1 MWLSEYMMNNR
12 SVALFSLFGVTL
24 LWGGT
29 FIWMQQS
36 LDAAVIT
43 TPYLSE
49 NHIAIFFVM
58 MRFLIAGIF
67 LLLLV
72 PKTWVGLRDLEVWK
86 GGLLLGVII
95 WGGFIL
101 QMLGLTDVTP
111 AVSAFLTSLYV
122 VFTALIGVAIGMQKL
137 TRFAIIGVILATFGA
152 GWISG
157 PPQLH
162 FGLGEWLT
170 VACALLFGAHI
181 IVTDKVTKA
190 VDPIQ
195 VTATMLLTVSVL
207 SMMVFYFTS
216 RKYVDDFFILLKDL
230 DFLFPLLLCAILGS
244 LVALLV
250 LNIYQQHVHP
260 VRAAILYAL
269 EPVWAM
275 SASLLLGLEGNVSF
289 WLPLGAIALLVGNLI
304 VELDQAT
311 PESSKSEE

>member
-1 MWLSEYMMNNR
+1 MEDNR
-12 SVALFSLFGVTL
+12 AIALFSLFGVTL

-36 LDAAVIT
+36 LDAASNLIPT
-43 TPYLSE
+43 LSE
-49 NHIAIFFVM
+49 NHVAIFFVM
-58 MRFLIAGIF
+58 MRFVIAGFF
-67 LLLLV
+67 LLLFV
-72 PKTWVGLRDLEVWK
+72 PKTWVGLGKAEVWK
-86 GGLLLGVII
+86 GGLLLGVIV

-101 QMLGLTDVTP
+101 QMLGLTEVTP

-122 VFTALIGVAIGMQKL
+122 VFTALIGVFTGMQRL

-170 VACALLFGAHI
+170 VGCAFLFGAHI
-181 IVTDKVTKA
+181 IATDKVTK
-190 VDPIQ
+190 VIDPIQ
-195 VTATMLLTVSVL
+195 VTATMLITVAVL
-207 SMMVFYFTS
+207 SIIVFLLSS
-216 RKYVDDFFILLKDL
+216 RHGLEDFAILMKDF
-230 DFLFPLLLCAILGS
+230 DFVFPLMLCAIFGS

-250 LNIYQQHVHP
+250 LNIFQKQVSP

-275 SASLLLGLEGNVSF
+275 SASLFLGLEGDITF
-289 WLPLGAIALLVGNLI
+289 WLPVGAIALLIGNLI
-304 VELDQAT
+304 VELDQK
-311 PESSKSEE
+311 PKESNKSEA

>member
-1 MWLSEYMMNNR
+1 MEKNR
-12 SVALFSLFGVTL
+12 TIALFSLFGVTL

-36 LDAAVIT
+36 LDAASNLIPT
-43 TPYLSE
+43 LSE
-49 NHIAIFFVM
+49 NHVAIFFVM
-58 MRFLIAGIF
+58 MRFVIAGFF

-72 PKTWVGLRDLEVWK
+72 PKTWVGLGNIDVWK
-86 GGLLLGVII
+86 GGLLLGVIV

-101 QMLGLTDVTP
+101 QMLGLTEVTP

-122 VFTALIGVAIGMQKL
+122 VFTALIGVFTGMQKL
-137 TRFAIIGVILATFGA
+137 TRFAILGVILATFGA

-157 PPQLH
+157 PPQLN

-181 IVTDKVTKA
+181 IATDKVTKI

-195 VTATMLLTVSVL
+195 VTATMLITVAVL
-207 SMMVFYFTS
+207 SIIVFLLSSRQHFNDFTILM
-216 RKYVDDFFILLKDL
+216 KNFDFV
-230 DFLFPLLLCAILGS
+230 FPLLLCAILGS

-250 LNIYQQHVHP
+250 LNIFQKQVSP

-275 SASLLLGLEGNVSF
+275 TASLFLGLEGNITF
-289 WLPLGAIALLVGNLI
+289 WLPLGAIALLIGNLI
-304 VELDQAT
+304 VELDQKPT
-311 PESSKSEE
+311 QSQKSEE

>member
-1 MWLSEYMMNNR
+1 MEDNR
-12 SVALFSLFGVTL
+12 TIALFSLFGVTL

-36 LDAAVIT
+36 LDAASILIPTV
-43 TPYLSE
+43 SE
-49 NHIAIFFVM
+49 NHVAIFFVM
-58 MRFLIAGIF
+58 MRFVIAGFF
-67 LLLLV
+67 LLLFV
-72 PKTWVGLRDLEVWK
+72 PKTWAGLRNTEVWK
-86 GGLLLGVII
+86 GGLLLGVIV

-101 QMLGLTDVTP
+101 QMLGLTEVTP

-122 VFTALIGVAIGMQKL
+122 VFTALIGVFTGMQKL

-157 PPQLH
+157 PPQLN

-170 VACALLFGAHI
+170 VGCALLFGAHI
-181 IVTDKVTKA
+181 IVTDKVTKI

-195 VTATMLLTVSVL
+195 VTATMMITVAVL
-207 SMMVFYFTS
+207 SIIVFLLSSRQSINYFTILM
-216 RKYVDDFFILLKDL
+216 KDF
-230 DFLFPLLLCAILGS
+230 DFVFPLMLCAILGS

-250 LNIYQQHVHP
+250 LNIFQKQVSP

-275 SASLLLGLEGNVSF
+275 SASLFLGLEGNITF
-289 WLPLGAIALLVGNLI
+289 WLPVGAIALLIGNLI
-304 VELDQAT
+304 VELDQKPT
-311 PESSKSEE
+311 ESNNSEG

>member
-1 MWLSEYMMNNR
+1 MEDNR
-12 SVALFSLFGVTL
+12 AIALFSLFGVTL

-36 LDAAVIT
+36 LDAASNLIPT
-43 TPYLSE
+43 LSE
-49 NHIAIFFVM
+49 NHVAIFFVM
-58 MRFLIAGIF
+58 MRFVIAGFF
-67 LLLLV
+67 LLLFV
-72 PKTWVGLRDLEVWK
+72 PKTWVGLGKAEVWK
-86 GGLLLGVII
+86 GGLLLGVIV

-101 QMLGLTDVTP
+101 QMLGLTEVTP

-122 VFTALIGVAIGMQKL
+122 VFTALIGVFTGMQKL

-170 VACALLFGAHI
+170 VGCAFLFGAHI
-181 IVTDKVTKA
+181 IATDKVTK
-190 VDPIQ
+190 VIDPIQ
-195 VTATMLLTVSVL
+195 VTATMLITVAVL
-207 SMMVFYFTS
+207 SIIVFLLSS
-216 RKYVDDFFILLKDL
+216 RHGLEDFAILMKDF
-230 DFLFPLLLCAILGS
+230 DFVFPLMLCAIFGS

-250 LNIYQQHVHP
+250 LNIFQKQVSP

-275 SASLLLGLEGNVSF
+275 SASLFLGLEGDITF
-289 WLPLGAIALLVGNLI
+289 WLPVGAIALLIGNLI
-304 VELDQAT
+304 VELDQK
-311 PESSKSEE
+311 PKESNKSEA

>member
-1 MWLSEYMMNNR
+1 MEKNR
-12 SVALFSLFGVTL
+12 TIALFSLFGVTL

-36 LDAAVIT
+36 LDAASNLIPT
-43 TPYLSE
+43 LSE
-49 NHIAIFFVM
+49 NHVAIFFVM
-58 MRFLIAGIF
+58 MRFVIAGFF

-72 PKTWVGLRDLEVWK
+72 PKTWVGLGNIDGWK
-86 GGLLLGVII
+86 GGLLLGVIV

-101 QMLGLTDVTP
+101 QMLGLTEVTP

-122 VFTALIGVAIGMQKL
+122 VFTALIGVFTGMQKL
-137 TRFAIIGVILATFGA
+137 TRFAIVGVILATFGA

-157 PPQLH
+157 PPQLN

-181 IVTDKVTKA
+181 IATDKVTKI

-195 VTATMLLTVSVL
+195 VTATMLITVAVL
-207 SMMVFYFTS
+207 SIIVFLLSSRQHFNDFTILM
-216 RKYVDDFFILLKDL
+216 KNFDFV
-230 DFLFPLLLCAILGS
+230 FPLLLCAILGS

-250 LNIYQQHVHP
+250 LNIFQKQVSP

-275 SASLLLGLEGNVSF
+275 TASLFLGLEGNITF
-289 WLPLGAIALLVGNLI
+289 WLPLGAIALLIGNLI
-304 VELDQAT
+304 VELDQKPT
-311 PESSKSEE
+311 QSNKSEE

>member
-1 MWLSEYMMNNR
+1 MEKNR
-12 SVALFSLFGVTL
+12 TIALFSLFGVTL

-36 LDAAVIT
+36 LDAASNLIPT
-43 TPYLSE
+43 LSE
-49 NHIAIFFVM
+49 NHVAIFFVM
-58 MRFLIAGIF
+58 MRFVIAGFF

-72 PKTWVGLRDLEVWK
+72 PKTWVGLGNIEVWK
-86 GGLLLGVII
+86 GGLLLGVIV

-101 QMLGLTDVTP
+101 QMLGLTAVTP

-122 VFTALIGVAIGMQKL
+122 VFTALIGVFTGMQKL
-137 TRFAIIGVILATFGA
+137 TRFAIVGVILATFGA

-157 PPQLH
+157 PPQLN

-181 IVTDKVTKA
+181 IATDKVTKI

-195 VTATMLLTVSVL
+195 VTATMLITVAVL
-207 SMMVFYFTS
+207 SIIVFLLSSRQHFNDFTILM
-216 RKYVDDFFILLKDL
+216 KNFDFV
-230 DFLFPLLLCAILGS
+230 FPLFLCAILGS

-250 LNIYQQHVHP
+250 LNIFQKQVSP

-275 SASLLLGLEGNVSF
+275 TASLFLGLEGNITF
-289 WLPLGAIALLVGNLI
+289 WLPLGAIALLIGNLI
-304 VELDQAT
+304 VELDQKPT
-311 PESSKSEE
+311 QSQKSEE